1 MAERIY
7 LERTYGS
14 PEAAIIQ
21 PERQVAVTV
30 YNVDNWLPRLGV
42 QRWALVQIL
51 RRLALDAPQAPDG
64 TRKLETTRQELAK
77 WLGIDWP
84 GTIGQWLKSEP
95 IPGRKSWRR
104 ISPVDEASKALAHF
118 IPRLRYTYKRENG
131 KTRRTG
137 LALYIRMDEPL
148 TPQDQARLEEVAV
161 ALRQER
167 MEQAPLIQP
176 TKSVKLENTTSQSV
190 KLENPT
196 LQPSSVKE
204 EIPISHRPVKQEN
217 PLSQASV
224 NQEKPPSQ
232 RVKSEKPTATLN
244 ERTQILNILYSLV
257 ANLSMNL
264 TDGRKIR
271 AQLTP
276 LVKATERVLSDYH
289 STQMLYKVLKA
300 LYPLRRFDLFLQA
313 VTAAVEAGEMDASAN
328 LGAIFVSQI
337 KQLGREQHV
346 DVGLATHAAAEM
358 GRGHLAHAE
367 GDGEKVHR
375 ALTAQVPEVPIPGY
389 GNSRELWDSA
399 LGDLKLQMTKATFAT
414 WLRNT
419 WIAEYRPGTPDGDK
433 EECLVI
439 GVRNEYAGDWLSHR
453 LCPLIARTL
462 SGLVGH
468 PVRVEFEV
476 GRP

>member
-1 MAERIY
+1 MAEPIY

-21 PERQVAVTV
+21 PERQVPVTV

-51 RRLALDAPQAPDG
+51 RRLALDAPQAADG
-64 TRKLETTRQELAK
+64 TRRLETTRKELAK
-77 WLGIDWP
+77 WLGISWP

-95 IPGRKSWRR
+95 IPGRKGWRR
-104 ISPVDEASKALAHF
+104 ISPVDEASKALTHF
-118 IPRLRYTYKRENG
+118 IPRLRYTYRRDNG

-148 TPQDQARLEEVAV
+148 TPQDQARVEEVAA
-161 ALRQER
+161 ALLQQR
-167 MEQAPLIQP
+167 MEQAPVIQR
-176 TKSVKLENTTSQSV
+176 TESVKLENAISGTVKSEIPRLRTAGLKEEEPISRPGIKQGKSSSRLGVNEEKSTSRSV
-190 KLENPT
+190 KLENAT
-196 LQPSSVKE
+196 G
-204 EIPISHRPVKQEN
+204 
-217 PLSQASV
+217 
-224 NQEKPPSQ
+224 
-232 RVKSEKPTATLN
+232 TLN
-244 ERTQILNILYSLV
+244 EQTNTLYILQ
-257 ANLSMNL
+257 NLIADVRVDF
-264 TDGRKIR
+264 TDGRRIR

-276 LVKATERVLSDYH
+276 LVKATEDALSDYH

-300 LYPLRRFDLFLQA
+300 LYSVRRFDLFLQA

-337 KQLGREQHV
+337 KRLGREEHV
-346 DVGLATHAAAEM
+346 DVGLATHAQAQM
-358 GRGHLAHAE
+358 GGRHLAHGE
-367 GDGEKVHR
+367 GDGGKVHR
-375 ALTAQVPEVPIPGY
+375 RLSAQLPEVLIPGY

-414 WLRNT
+414 WLRDT
-419 WIAEYRPGTPDGDK
+419 WIADYRPGTSDRDK
-433 EECLVI
+433 EDCLVI
-439 GVRNEYAGDWLSHR
+439 GVRNEYAGDWLAHR
-453 LCPLIARTL
+453 LSPLIARTL

-468 PVRVEFEV
+468 PVQVEFEV